1 MVFFKKDFFTQKI
14 EEMKWWKKIII
25 WLWVFIILLL
35 ILFFISFIIKRS
47 VGENFKDYS
56 YQLNEC
62 WLNKEEIKK
71 IQKINNRLYAE
82 LLLNCF
88 DYIDRKEEEKLWIQR
103 DQNWKILFPIQMKK

>member
-1 MVFFKKDFFTQKI
+1 MVFFKKDFFTKKI

-35 ILFFISFIIKRS
+35 IMFFISFIKRS